1 MNYRRLGKSGLKLS
15 ELSFGSWVT
24 YGNQLD
30 ESPARECMAA
40 AYAAGVNFFD
50 NAEVYARGQSE
61 RIMGNALK
69 KLGWRR
75 ESYVVSTKFFWGLHD
90 GPNEKNTLN
99 RKYLMGAI
107 DGSLS
112 RLQLDYVDLVFCHR
126 PDPETPLEE
135 TVWAMH
141 DIIRSGK
148 ALYWGTSEWSADD
161 ILGAWRIAE
170 AQSLAKPVMEQPE
183 YNLFRRERVEVEYGD
198 LYDDIGLGL
207 TTWSPLASGLLTGK
221 YNDGV
226 PAGSRATVKG
236 FEWLAGR
243 IVDPKKIASVRKLL
257 PIAKKLECTPA
268 QLALAWCLRNPD
280 VSTVIT
286 GASRPEQ
293 VEENMRALD
302 VVTRFT
308 PSVVVA
314 IEEATSGH
322 ENDD

>member
-1 MNYRRLGKSGLKLS
+1 MNYRRLGRSGLKVS

-24 YGNQLD
+24 YGNQLG
-30 ESPARECMAA
+30 EAPARACMAA

-61 RIMGNALK
+61 RIMGDALK

-75 ESYVVSTKFFWGLHD
+75 ESYVVSTKFYWGLHD

-107 DGSLS
+107 DGSLA
-112 RLQLDYVDLVFCHR
+112 RLQLDCVDLVFCHR
-126 PDPETPLEE
+126 PDPNTPIEE

-141 DIIRSGK
+141 DMIRAGK
-148 ALYWGTSEWSADD
+148 VHYWGTSEWSAED
-161 ILGAWRIAE
+161 ILTAWRIAE
-170 AQSLAKPVMEQPE
+170 AQHLAKPVMEQPE
-183 YNLFRRERVEVEYGD
+183 YNLFHRHRVEVEYAE
-198 LYDDIGLGL
+198 LYEDIGLGL

-226 PAGSRATVKG
+226 PPGSRATVKG
-236 FEWLAGR
+236 YEWLAQR
-243 IVDPKKIASVRKLL
+243 IVDPAKIQSVRKLA
-257 PIAKKLECTPA
+257 PIAGELGCTPA
-268 QLALAWCLRNPD
+268 QLALAWCLNNPN

-293 VEENMRALD
+293 VVENMGALD
-302 VVTRFT
+302 VVPRLTT
-308 PSVVVA
+308 EIVA
-314 IEEATSGH
+314 AMESATEGH
-322 ENDD
+322 ESRA